1 MPEIN
6 RQGIAV
12 KYLAFPRAGVGSSS
26 FKDMESVWCSSDKNK
41 ALTEAKLSGKVR
53 KAECKNPVAT
63 QFMLGREI
71 GVRGTPAIYL
81 ENGKYLSGY
90 LPPDELIKALEDKH
104 N

>member
-1 MPEIN
+1 
-6 RQGIAV
+6 
-12 KYLAFPRAGVGSSS
+12 
-26 FKDMESVWCSSDKNK
+26 
-41 ALTEAKLSGKVR
+41 
-53 KAECKNPVAT
+53 
-63 QFMLGREI
+63 MLGREI